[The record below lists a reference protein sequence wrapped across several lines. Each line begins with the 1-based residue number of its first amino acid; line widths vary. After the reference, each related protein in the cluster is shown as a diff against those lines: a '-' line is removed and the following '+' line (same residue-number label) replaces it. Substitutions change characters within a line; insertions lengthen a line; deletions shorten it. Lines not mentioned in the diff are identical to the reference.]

1 MKTILILFLLFFGLM
16 LSAQEII
23 NRYDPGLHNYF
34 HGGQM
39 LKDRQHKIFSS
50 SYGSS
55 GYSYITDWNPGN
67 QSLQTWFPKDSTF
80 GYPLFYGA
88 YEMFLI
94 ALPNDDAIL
103 VGNIFDCDIGLVEII
118 YITPDH
124 EVKWHLSSYDFDIP
138 YAIEEIGLVE
148 KDVMV
153 LLSEEQNI
161 YIGFDGIQRIYQNP
175 PVDYTHVLMNA
186 GSIYGYQDHRYVKL
200 DNAFHI
206 VSSLPVDT
214 ISYVTFLGSDLLL
227 QTKDKLVLIYSSLQ
241 IKGENETFKDIHGA
255 ARNGNQI
262 WVINDEKLFLLD
274 STLTIVKEYSS
285 EPYEYMEYVAVS
297 DDSVYVWSRYNGI
310 RHSDFVIRRYQSDTV
325 SSAPAY
331 DLILN
336 EVVMPDTV
344 YSDLPIGQYWAI
356 QLRFDTIFFNVTNNS
371 IDTIHNFRIE
381 CDWNAFGVQCSSYQQ
396 TWFMD
401 HVSFLP
407 GETRTFK
414 LDPFRTDTITY
425 GYHSP
430 FCFWIESPDDQP
442 DQDPSN
448 NYACGVA
455 KLVLATQEVKTDI
468 HVQVY
473 PNPLTDDLHVQY
485 NRYADA
491 ELRIYDSLGR
501 ISFMSKM
508 YNSETT
514 ISFSSFPDGLYFL
527 VLLHAGLQIDTK
539 TIMVQH

>member
-1 MKTILILFLLFFGLM
+1 M
-16 LSAQEII
+16 LSAQENI

-34 HGGQM
+34 HAGQM
-39 LKDRQHKIFSS
+39 LKDGQHRIFSS
-50 SYGSS
+50 SHHSSYESS
-55 GYSYITDWNPGN
+55 GYSYLTDWNPET

-80 GYPLFYGA
+80 GYPSFYGA
-88 YEMFLI
+88 YQMFLI
-94 ALPNDDAIL
+94 VLPNDDAIL
-103 VGNIFDCDIGLVEII
+103 VGNIFDCDFAWVEMI
-118 YITPDH
+118 YITSNQ
-124 EVKWHLSSYDFDIP
+124 EVRWHLSSYDFDIFP

-153 LLSEEQNI
+153 LLSEDQNI
-161 YIGFDGIQRIYQNP
+161 YLGFDGIQRTYQIP
-175 PVDYTHVLMNA
+175 PVAYTHVLIKA
-186 GSIYGYQDHRYVKL
+186 GSVYGYQDHRFVKL
-200 DNAFHI
+200 DNAFHV

-214 ISYVTFLGSDLLL
+214 ISYITFLDSNILL
-227 QTKDKLVLIYSSLQ
+227 QTKDKLFLIDSSLQ

-255 ARNGNQI
+255 ARNENQI
-262 WVINDEKLFLLD
+262 WVINNEKLYLLD
-274 STLTIVKEYSS
+274 STLTILNEYSS
-285 EPYEYMEYVAVS
+285 EPYEHMEYVALS
-297 DDSVYVWSRYNGI
+297 DDSVYVWTRYNGI
-310 RHSDFVIRRYQSDTV
+310 RHSDFVIRKYQSDTM

-344 YSDLPIGQYWAI
+344 YSDLPISQYWAI

-371 IDTIHNFRIE
+371 LDTIHNFRIE
-381 CDWNAFGVQCSSYQQ
+381 CDWAAFGVQCSNYQQ

-414 LDPFRTDTITY
+414 LDPFRTDTITF

-442 DQDPSN
+442 DMDPSN

-455 KLVLATQEVKTDI
+455 KLVLATQEMKPDV

-473 PNPLTDDLHVQY
+473 PNPVTDDLHVQY

-491 ELRIYDSLGR
+491 EVRIYDPLGR

-514 ISFSSFPDGLYFL
+514 ISLSSFPDGLYFL
-527 VLLHAGLQIDTK
+527 VLIHDGFQMDIK